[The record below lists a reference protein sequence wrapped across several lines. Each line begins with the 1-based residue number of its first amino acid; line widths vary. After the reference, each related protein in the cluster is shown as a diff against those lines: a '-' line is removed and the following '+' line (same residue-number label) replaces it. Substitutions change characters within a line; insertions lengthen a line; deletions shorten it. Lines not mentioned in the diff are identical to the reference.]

1 MNYLKLSLSFEVNFE
16 ENVRELERII
26 IFLRELTN
34 SESFRELF
42 RVSSAKRK

>member
-26 IFLRELTN
+26 IFCEN
-34 SESFRELF
+34 
-42 RVSSAKRK
+42 